1 MAKRDFADFG
11 IEFDGVRKYLNLG
24 AAEQEREKR
33 RARVSWIAIV
43 SLLTAAV
50 IALGAFAWERNRAVS
65 ARDQVIGLQKK
76 LSNLDAQ
83 VQSKED
89 ERARIIVQLKE
100 AGLSEAQK
108 AALQLKLEAASGDLK
123 KLEDQKTLAEQKVAA
138 GEANAKLSASSD

>member
-1 MAKRDFADFG
+1 MSQFDLGFG
-11 IEFDGVRKYLNLG
+11 NISTLG
-24 AAEQEREKR
+24 QPSKKEEKR

-43 SLLTAAV
+43 SLLTASV
-50 IALGAFAWERNRAVS
+50 ILIWCLRLGNETALVGALYL
-65 ARDQVIGLQKK
+65 IGLQKK

-108 AALQLKLEAASGDLK
+108 AALQIINLKRRIVLHWLLPLQPSVRPAFFDLPASLGRLRPPP
-123 KLEDQKTLAEQKVAA
+123 V
-138 GEANAKLSASSD
+138 